1 MENTKAIFLCHEL
14 VQIWQDYAK
23 SHSDLLELTIDEY
36 HLLLNNQID
45 EIENKIQA
53 KEKVIGEIKIFDEE
67 RKKIVQEIC
76 QLFPQLDVKIKF
88 ATLVEFIEFQ
98 IDENA
103 GITLGKLNNILLELI
118 SQLQAQNKKNQ
129 IFLNKSLHSI
139 AEIKKEFSGKKY
151 SNYSA
156 KGREY
161 HGVK

>member
-1 MENTKAIFLCHEL
+1 MENTKAIFLSHEL

-36 HLLLNNQID
+36 HLLLNNQIE
-45 EIENKIQA
+45 EIEKKIIE
-53 KEKVIGEIKIFDEE
+53 KEKIITDIKFFDDE
-67 RKKIVQEIC
+67 RKKIVSDIC
-76 QLFPQLDVKIKF
+76 QLFPQLDPNLKF
-88 ATLVEFIEFQ
+88 SALVDFMETN

-103 GITLGKLNNILLELI
+103 GITLGKLNSILLELI
-118 SQLQAQNKKNQ
+118 KQLQTQNKKNQ
-129 IFLNKSLHSI
+129 IFLNKSLHTI

-151 SNYSA
+151 SNYSS